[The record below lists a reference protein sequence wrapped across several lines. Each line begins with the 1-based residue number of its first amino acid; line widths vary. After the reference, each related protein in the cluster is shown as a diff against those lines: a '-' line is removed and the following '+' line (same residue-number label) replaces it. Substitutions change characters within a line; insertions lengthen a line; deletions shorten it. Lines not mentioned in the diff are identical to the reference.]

1 MRTFRSM
8 ALVLA
13 TALLFAACGDDSV
26 ASSGSE
32 ASEVTVAIESE
43 PPGLSTTVAP
53 VVTAV
58 PVTTIEVT
66 VPETAVDGPV
76 QIDVVVGLDSG
87 PARIVPVK
95 VGSDVTLNITNPDA
109 ADEFHVHGI
118 DLEQA
123 ADAGVMITMN
133 FTIDAAGTYE
143 VESHVTHGI
152 LVVIEAT

>member
-8 ALVLA
+8 AFML
-13 TALLFAACGDDSV
+13 TAAGLFAACGDGTE
-26 ASSGSE
+26 ASSNTGASSE
-32 ASEVTVAIESE
+32 TVAIDGAL
-43 PPGLSTTVAP
+43 PAPDSTVTP
-53 VVTAV
+53 VVTAA

-87 PARIVPVK
+87 PDRIVPVK
-95 VGSDVTLNITNPDA
+95 AGSDVTLNITNPDA

-118 DLEQA
+118 DLEQSA
-123 ADAGVMITMN
+123 AAGVMITMN
-133 FTIDAAGTYE
+133 FTIDAPGRYE
-143 VESHVTHGI
+143 VESHVTDGI

>member
-8 ALVLA
+8 TLVFA
-13 TALLFAACGDDSV
+13 TPLLFAACGDDSV

-76 QIDVVVGLDSG
+76 QIDVVVGVDSS
-87 PARIVPVK
+87 PDRVVPVI
-95 VGSDVTLNITNPDA
+95 VGSDVTLNITNPNA

-118 DLEQA
+118 DLEQSA
-123 ADAGVMITMN
+123 EAGVMITMN
-133 FTIDAAGTYE
+133 FTIDAPGRYE
-143 VESHVTHGI
+143 VESHNNHELLLTS
-152 LVVIEAT
+152 EAT

>member
-1 MRTFRSM
+1 MRTFRS
-8 ALVLA
+8 LA
-13 TALLFAACGDDSV
+13 FIPAAALLFAACGDDSAENSTSADTSVNTVV
-26 ASSGSE
+26 AD
-32 ASEVTVAIESE
+32 VT
-43 PPGLSTTVAP
+43 TTAAPDTP
-53 VVTAV
+53 VVTEA
-58 PVTTIEVT
+58 PVTTVEVT

-87 PARIVPVK
+87 PERVVQVK

-133 FTIDAAGTYE
+133 FTIDAAGIYE
-143 VESHVTHGI
+143 VESHVTDGV